1 VAVSPASQPTLNR
14 KTRSGYVGRLIGGG
28 MNEDATRKVLID
40 KAFFV
45 DRSEI
50 EENDYDLSLNRYKE
64 IVYEAIEYDP
74 PLEIIAQLKEMETKI
89 MSDLNDLEGMVKDY
103 YRDHPKQD

>member
-1 VAVSPASQPTLNR
+1 
-14 KTRSGYVGRLIGGG
+14 